1 MPGTIVVVILLIAVI
16 GVLGAF
22 AIGMIW
28 KLIFK
33 GTAVEGA
40 YGAFESMGE
49 ALTFLTAFI
58 YWSKSKT
65 ITTK

>member
-1 MPGTIVVVILLIAVI
+1 MCLVGI
-16 GVLGAF
+16 LGAF

-33 GTAVEGA
+33 ETAVEGA
-40 YGAFESMGE
+40 YAALESMGE